1 MKLLTNRFLVVKC
14 FFKRI
19 FVAQRLEQVIW
30 ASQLKFS
37 VLQQQQLHIYCNESQ
52 NSNED
57 EDVLLPHIK
66 DLWVQEAMDWTAL
79 PVSLRVRERWWNY
92 LETDFLLLFKCDY
105 KATPRFKLVF
115 WLQDPPK
122 SIANWIIFSV
132 ACVVCC
138 FVFNELWVFGQGL
151 RFLLLDRYGVSS
163 MVGMPH
169 QHATQ
174 KTDMH
179 NSKFISPCTQYQQKP
194 LQGK

>member
-1 MKLLTNRFLVVKC
+1 M
-14 FFKRI
+14 FFSSNSYTSTAMRAKTETKTRMYFCPTSKTCEYKR
-19 FVAQRLEQVIW
+19 
-30 ASQLKFS
+30 
-37 VLQQQQLHIYCNESQ
+37 
-52 NSNED
+52 
-57 EDVLLPHIK
+57 P
-66 DLWVQEAMDWTAL
+66 WTAL
-79 PVSLRVRERWWNY
+79 PVSLRVREGWWNY

-132 ACVVCC
+132 VCVVCC

-163 MVGMPH
+163 MVGMPN

-179 NSKFISPCTQYQQKP
+179 SGKFISPCTQYQQKP